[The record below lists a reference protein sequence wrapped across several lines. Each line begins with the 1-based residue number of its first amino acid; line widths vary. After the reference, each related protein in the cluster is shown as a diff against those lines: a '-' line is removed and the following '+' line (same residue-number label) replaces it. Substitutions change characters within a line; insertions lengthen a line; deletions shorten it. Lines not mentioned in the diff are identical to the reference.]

1 MKKRTRALC
10 LQGGG
15 AKGAYQAGALK
26 ALTERGYRFDCAVGA
41 SVGSLNAALVCLG
54 KVDELYR
61 VWRDL
66 DFSDVLP
73 IERNADGGL
82 SLRSI
87 ASAAIGAIRSSG
99 VDTSRIRS
107 ILEKYVDEDA
117 LRASKIRFGLV
128 TVKQEGKINTLC
140 KLFIEDIPKGRVIDY
155 MMASAALPFFKK
167 VEIDGVR
174 YLDGGLMDNLP
185 IEMLATAGYRDITAI
200 RLGGD
205 IRYATS
211 KPIKV
216 EYFDPS
222 ESAGHTIN
230 FSNVAITRSLHL
242 GYYDT
247 LRKLDGLFGKKYY
260 IKPFKMR
267 AIRRLLRGKKDLITE
282 LLSEEG
288 VCVRGTLR
296 KRVAVLTYALAG
308 FIGVKGEETEVWTAL
323 AELVAK
329 QIGANRWQAY
339 RIEELL
345 DGAKRLPAE
354 KEEDKKD
361 DGTRKA
367 LHIAR
372 ALVKER

>member
-1 MKKRTRALC
+1 MRKRALC

-26 ALTERGYRFDCAVGA
+26 ALTERGYRFECAIGA
-41 SVGSLNAALVCLG
+41 SVGCLNAALVCLG
-54 KVDELYR
+54 KVDLLYQL
-61 VWRDL
+61 WQDL

-87 ASAAIGAIRSSG
+87 ASAAIGAIRSAG
-99 VDTSRIRS
+99 VDTSRIRA
-107 ILEKYVDEDA
+107 ILEKYVDEGA
-117 LRASKIRFGLV
+117 LRASDVRFGLV
-128 TVKQEGKINTLC
+128 TVREEGKTHTLC

-155 MMASAALPFFKK
+155 MMASAALPFFKR

-174 YLDGGLMDNLP
+174 YLDGGMMDNLP

-230 FSNVAITRSLHL
+230 FSNAAITRSLQL

-267 AIRRLLRGKKDLITE
+267 AIRRYLKGKKDLIAE
-282 LLSEEG
+282 LLAAEG
-288 VCVRGTLR
+288 VRVGGTLR

-308 FIGVKGEETEVWTAL
+308 YLGAKGEEAEVWTAL

-329 QIGANRWQAY
+329 QSGANRWQVY
-339 RIEELL
+339 NVEELL

-354 KEEDKKD
+354 NDDDKND
-361 DGTRKA
+361 EGARKA
-367 LHIAR
+367 LFIAR
-372 ALVKER
+372 AIIEER